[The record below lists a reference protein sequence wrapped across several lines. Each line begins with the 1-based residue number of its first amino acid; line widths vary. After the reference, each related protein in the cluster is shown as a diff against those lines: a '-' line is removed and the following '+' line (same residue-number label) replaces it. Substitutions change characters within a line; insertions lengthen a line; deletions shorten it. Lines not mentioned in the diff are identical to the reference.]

1 MKLRSGRG
9 REKLEHQLIRAGRL
23 GTDTVRVGSPLL
35 RALAARTWSDV
46 TGGAGV
52 VLVDANQ
59 FSRAKEVA
67 NPDVRAPALGNVV
80 PL

>member
-23 GTDTVRVGSPLL
+23 GAGAGQVGSSLL

-52 VLVDANQ
+52 ALVDGKPVKPGKGG
-59 FSRAKEVA
+59 AK
-67 NPDVRAPALGNVV
+67 P
-80 PL
+80 

>member
-52 VLVDANQ
+52 VLVDGKPVKPGKGG
-59 FSRAKEVA
+59 AK
-67 NPDVRAPALGNVV
+67 P
-80 PL
+80 